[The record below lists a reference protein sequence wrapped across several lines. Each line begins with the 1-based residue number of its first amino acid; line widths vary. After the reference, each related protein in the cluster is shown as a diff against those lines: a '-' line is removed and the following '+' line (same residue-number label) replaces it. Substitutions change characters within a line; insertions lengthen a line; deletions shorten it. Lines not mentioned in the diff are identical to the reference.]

1 MKRTGKIY
9 LAAIAFLLLCW
20 IVPRL
25 YFIITVKPS
34 STPFTMYSCIVK
46 DFVSLE
52 DRSGKDFVF
61 VDTEGRAYADSVLPF
76 FYYRLLSSR
85 NDVPEHIAGHVFT
98 GEQIELNNFFFT
110 SSPEDVNK
118 DRPDVHLLLE
128 SNPPRLELQ
137 DADYALVFRKDGL
150 KVVEIAE
157 NRYAEALQ
165 TEFRSALDSV
175 GFVFP
180 ADQVAG
186 KPDTHKSYDE
196 GYLVTDSRGEL
207 FHIKLRDGR
216 PSVEKINRD
225 GVEIAHLFI
234 TENANRRTLGYLF
247 DPLGRMY
254 ILDSQR
260 NIVPTDVL
268 ADVGK
273 QELLIIGDILNY
285 TVRVSDI
292 NGEDFWALDS
302 DSFKTVGTFRRDYD
316 EEDSFDLP
324 KYILPFRLTFTSHLS
339 PDITPRIV
347 DFSWAGLAVDIVLAA
362 LVALFV
368 FLYRR
373 KLHFFTG
380 ERTQG
385 QV

>member
-1 MKRTGKIY
+1 MENKNMKRTGKIY

-20 IVPRL
+20 ILPRL

-52 DRSGKDFVF
+52 NRSGKDFVF

-98 GEQIELNNFFFT
+98 GEQIELNNFFFS

-118 DRPDVHLLLE
+118 DRPKVHLLLE

-137 DADYALVFRKDGL
+137 EPQYALVFRKDGL
-150 KVVEIAE
+150 KVVEIAR
-157 NRYAEALQ
+157 NGYAEELQ
-165 TEFRSALDSV
+165 TAFCSALDSI

-180 ADQVAG
+180 ADLIAG

-196 GYLVTDSRGEL
+196 GYLVTDSCGEL
-207 FHIKLRDGR
+207 FHLKLRDGR
-216 PSVEKINRD
+216 PSVEKISHD

-234 TENANRRTLGYLF
+234 TENANRTTLGYLF
-247 DPLGRMY
+247 DSSGRMY

-260 NIVPTDVL
+260 NIISTDVL
-268 ADVGK
+268 ADVEK

-285 TVRVSDI
+285 TVRVSDSK
-292 NGEDFWALDS
+292 GEDFWALDS
-302 DSFKTVGTFRRDYD
+302 ETFKTVGTYRRDYD
-316 EEDSFDLP
+316 DEEAFDLP
-324 KYILPFRLTFTSHLS
+324 KYILPFRLTFTSPLT

-347 DFSWAGLAVDIVLAA
+347 DFSWAGLAVDILIAA
-362 LVALFV
+362 LIVLFT

-373 KLHFFTG
+373 KVQ
-380 ERTQG
+380 R
-385 QV
+385 QVQK